1 MYTAYRSLSSVGAY
15 YTIASTGISI
25 IASPRFG
32 LLCYCCAS
40 TLETMVVRIITICA
54 LLAPSYAAVCT
65 GKSVDLPPKECAAW
79 QDFFLALDGPN
90 WRNFGSD
97 GLTDPC
103 AVKSKIGNPCKG
115 GPTSGAAVARRLEQR
130 HAIYASASEGGAAG
144 TPPWQEP
151 DAGVCCQ
158 RNAAGELH
166 ITQLAFAINGL
177 QGEIPPSIIDMEELN
192 NLSCCSNA
200 INGTVPQ
207 LPASIQFLRMSSN
220 KLTGIHPS
228 LPSNT
233 ALTFLSL
240 RDCAIEGGL
249 PDFTA
254 LKKLTDLYMDCNK
267 LSGAVPA
274 AYGSFRAGHKCFI
287 SASTLLESCG
297 NSWDNAFSCPLPD
310 NVAKECHAV
319 CKT

>member
-1 MYTAYRSLSSVGAY
+1 
-15 YTIASTGISI
+15 
-25 IASPRFG
+25 
-32 LLCYCCAS
+32 
-40 TLETMVVRIITICA
+40 MVTRIVIVCA
-54 LLAPSYAAVCT
+54 LLAPSYAAVCV

-103 AVKSKIGNPCKG
+103 AVKSRIGDPCKG
-115 GPTSGAAVARRLEQR
+115 GPTSGAAVARRLEQQY
-130 HAIYASASEGGAAG
+130 ADYASASDGGAAG

-177 QGEIPPSIIDMEELN
+177 RGEIPPSIIDMEELN

-240 RDCAIEGGL
+240 RDCAIEGDL
-249 PDFTA
+249 PDFTG
-254 LKKLTDLYMDCNK
+254 LKKLTDLYMDCNR
-267 LSGAVPA
+267 LTGAVPA
-274 AYGSFRAGHKCFI
+274 AYGSFQATHKCFI

-297 NSWDNAFSCPLPD
+297 NSWDNTFSCPLPD
-310 NVAKECHAV
+310 NVAKECHAT
-319 CKT
+319 CKM